1 VLKCATRVSN
11 VEKTFFTELNKAA
24 FFMPFVCSDLHVS
37 YDNLGKADPQ
47 AYEPT
52 KIGSFI
58 KHLISKRFG
67 LR

>member
-1 VLKCATRVSN
+1 
-11 VEKTFFTELNKAA
+11 
-24 FFMPFVCSDLHVS
+24 MPFVCSDLHVS